1 MYVNIIIGGVGRIYI
16 TLSFVIFIVK
26 GRWDNGTMD
35 CLVVGKSLIYVGFAD
50 LLSRDNGGTIIGLS
64 GTMTV
69 FKQYRV
75 KCIAFLSPVSAVMFR
90 WNI

>member
-1 MYVNIIIGGVGRIYI
+1 
-16 TLSFVIFIVK
+16 
-26 GRWDNGTMD
+26 MD

-50 LLSRDNGGTIIGLS
+50 LLSWDNGGTIIGLS

-75 KCIAFLSPVSAVMFR
+75 KCVAF
-90 WNI
+90 I